1 MGTPRPALVR
11 RSGAPPAARLGLIG
25 LLTVVLA
32 ACGGGGGGG
41 GGGADDLQI
50 QVMLINLSKAP
61 ATVTSSTGG
70 TPVTIEP
77 CKFGEADFPL
87 EDPFTLTVNDQPLVD
102 SSTLPGGTPGAGNS
116 SVLTEITVQ
125 KDGKPEVTE
134 APYGG
139 RKGGLSRP
147 TQLFVSGSCAR

>member
-1 MGTPRPALVR
+1 MGIPGPSLVR
-11 RSGAPPAARLGLIG
+11 RSGGRPAARVGLIG
-25 LLTVVLA
+25 LLVVVLA

-41 GGGADDLQI
+41 GGAADDLQL

-61 ATVTSSTGG
+61 ATVSSSTGG
-70 TPVTIEP
+70 TPTTIEA
-77 CKFGEADFPL
+77 CKFGEADFPFD
-87 EDPFTLTVNDQPLVD
+87 DPFTINVNDQPLVD
-102 SSTLPGGTPGAGNS
+102 SNTLPGGTPGAGNS

-125 KDGKPEVTE
+125 KDGKAEVTE
-134 APYGG
+134 APYAG